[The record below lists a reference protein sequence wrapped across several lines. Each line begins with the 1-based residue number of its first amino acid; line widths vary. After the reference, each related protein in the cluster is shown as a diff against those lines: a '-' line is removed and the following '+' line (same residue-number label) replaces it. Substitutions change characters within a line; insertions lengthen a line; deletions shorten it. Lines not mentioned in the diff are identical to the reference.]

1 MSVPVDPQ
9 SKEDGFEHHDASV
22 KGLVIVGLSIV
33 AVLFLSGA
41 GVAGLLW
48 WYNQQPVEPTTA
60 LERQVQT
67 PPEPRLENDPR
78 ASGNAVRAAAREQ
91 LERYGWVDRE
101 AGLAHIPIGRGM
113 ALLAERG
120 WPSRAEPGSSETAGE
135 TAGPRQEQAKGR
147 ARRE

>member
-9 SKEDGFEHHDASV
+9 SREDGFEHHDASV
-22 KGLVIVGLSIV
+22 KGLVIVGFSIF

-78 ASGNAVRAAAREQ
+78 ASGNAVLARAREQ
-91 LERYGWVDRE
+91 LEQYGWVDRE

-120 WPSRAEPGSSETAGE
+120 WPSRAEPGSGE
-135 TAGPRQEQAKGR
+135 A
-147 ARRE
+147 ARRGDNARTVTGQGEGAP